1 MFAGVT
7 LYLLSR
13 GGNIDLGGEKHGD
26 GPMSGTP
33 YFSSSGMIA
42 SVCGVPRVRNI
53 AVTFCSSISMRAA
66 NQCAGKGINPKA
78 DSRLCAV

>member
-13 GGNIDLGGEKHGD
+13 GGDIDLGGEKHGD

-33 YFSSSGMIA
+33 YFQ
-42 SVCGVPRVRNI
+42 
-53 AVTFCSSISMRAA
+53 AA
-66 NQCAGKGINPKA
+66 G
-78 DSRLCAV
+78 